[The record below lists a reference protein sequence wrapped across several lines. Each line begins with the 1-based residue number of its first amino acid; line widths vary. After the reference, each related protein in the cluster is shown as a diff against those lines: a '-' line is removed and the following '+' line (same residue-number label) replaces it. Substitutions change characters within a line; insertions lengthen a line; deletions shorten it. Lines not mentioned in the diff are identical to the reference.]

1 MFEAMKMA
9 NFNLF
14 SSNALNWCSVG
25 KKMSKK
31 HMGRRGF
38 RICNYLYENLAQFVL
53 FFLGF
58 FFSVV

>member
-14 SSNALNWCSVG
+14 SSDALNWCSVG
-25 KKMSKK
+25 KKMSK
-31 HMGRRGF
+31 MRTGGRGF

-53 FFLGF
+53 FFLVSF
-58 FFSVV
+58 